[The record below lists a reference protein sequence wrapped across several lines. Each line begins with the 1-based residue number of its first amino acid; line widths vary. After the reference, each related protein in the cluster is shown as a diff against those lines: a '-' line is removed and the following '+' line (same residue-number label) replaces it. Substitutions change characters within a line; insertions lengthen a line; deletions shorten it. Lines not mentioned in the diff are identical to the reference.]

1 MENFRRPYFAASVGE
16 FWHRWHISLSTWFRD
31 YVYIP
36 LGGNRVNQIRCCVN
50 LLVTFAV
57 SGIWHGANWTFL
69 CWGCIHGVLICT
81 EKILGIG
88 RHQLSGTRR
97 LVHCMLTF
105 TFVSLAWIFFR
116 ADNLSDAIT
125 VLTGIL
131 FRLTVPDI
139 SYAMFT
145 EITAALAAIAI
156 VICREWAVE
165 RGRRLNWVSH
175 HPSIVTHT
183 TAVLVTAY
191 ILLMGVMGG
200 EQFIYFQF

>member
-1 MENFRRPYFAASVGE
+1 
-16 FWHRWHISLSTWFRD
+16 
-31 YVYIP
+31 
-36 LGGNRVNQIRCCVN
+36 
-50 LLVTFAV
+50 
-57 SGIWHGANWTFL
+57 
-69 CWGCIHGVLICT
+69 
-81 EKILGIG
+81 
-88 RHQLSGTRR
+88 
-97 LVHCMLTF
+97 MLTF